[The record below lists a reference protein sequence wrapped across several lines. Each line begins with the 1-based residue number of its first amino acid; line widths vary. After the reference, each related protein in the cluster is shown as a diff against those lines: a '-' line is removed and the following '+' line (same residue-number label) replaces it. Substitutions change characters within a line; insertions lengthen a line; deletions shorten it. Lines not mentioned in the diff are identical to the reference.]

1 MRTHLRK
8 LAALG
13 LGIVLLSGGVLGAN
27 AYSGTG
33 GPGSGHASR
42 LSSLIDDAS
51 VLLEEV
57 TGERQGP
64 PGTIDD
70 GRELLPQATIT
81 LDDAIAIAQS
91 IETGDLG
98 EVDLESFNGQLVF
111 NVDIGNHDV
120 KVDAA
125 NGSVLASS
133 VD

>member
-91 IETGDLG
+91 IDNGDLG
-98 EVDLESFNGQLVF
+98 EVDLESFNG
-111 NVDIGNHDV
+111 
-120 KVDAA
+120 
-125 NGSVLASS
+125 
-133 VD
+133 